1 MKEARLMASSTS
13 NLMDSI
19 ENPNGRVSV
28 KLQRNHFSKDSSDKY
43 VGRAVRNTHTVG
55 NVLQLVANKVPQ
67 LDIGTVYSVCDA
79 LEKAI
84 TESLGGGNS
93 VNCLNLGVFYLAC
106 KGSTDGKSASPD
118 ITVKFIPSEVTKS
131 AISKLTVEQEAYS
144 EPFATISQIVDVD
157 TGSADGVLSLNGS
170 VQITGKKLLVG
181 GEDSGIWLAP
191 AAENSGAIDETEAGW
206 TKVTAK
212 LSVNKPGTLLF
223 PLPKS
228 LAAGNYRIVLKTRC
242 TSNLKYK
249 RKDLVTTI
257 SDALEIK

>member
-1 MKEARLMASSTS
+1 MASSTS

-28 KLQRNHFSKDSSDKY
+28 RLQRNHFSKYSSDKY

-106 KGSTDGKSASPD
+106 KGSTDGKSASPG

-157 TGSADGVLSLNGS
+157 TGLADGVLSLNGS

-191 AAENSGAIDETEAGW
+191 AAENSGAIDESGEDW

-212 LSVNKPGTLLF
+212 LSVNKPGTQLF

-242 TSNLKYK
+242 PSSRKYA
-249 RKDLVTTI
+249 RKELVTTI
-257 SDALEIK
+257 SDTLEIK

>member
-43 VGRAVRNTHTVG
+43 VERAVRNTHTVE

-106 KGSTDGKSASPD
+106 KGS
-118 ITVKFIPSEVTKS
+118 
-131 AISKLTVEQEAYS
+131 
-144 EPFATISQIVDVD
+144 
-157 TGSADGVLSLNGS
+157 ADGVLSLNGS

-191 AAENSGAIDETEAGW
+191 AAENSGAIDESIPDFPHRFSLFCTHPIFPPKTENFS
-206 TKVTAK
+206 KVARRNPDNISTA
-212 LSVNKPGTLLF
+212 S
-223 PLPKS
+223 
-228 LAAGNYRIVLKTRC
+228 YRRADIQTPVIYVSFK
-242 TSNLKYK
+242 NGKFH
-249 RKDLVTTI
+249 
-257 SDALEIK
+257 

>member
-1 MKEARLMASSTS
+1 MAATNS

-28 KLQRNHFSKDSSDKY
+28 KLQRNYFSKDSSDKY

-79 LEKAI
+79 FEKVI

-93 VNCLNLGVFYLAC
+93 VSCLNLGVFYIAC
-106 KGSTDGKSASPD
+106 KGSTDGKTSSPN
-118 ITVKFIPSEVTKS
+118 ITVKFIPSDLTKS
-131 AISKLTVEQEAYS
+131 AIAKVAVEQEAYS
-144 EPFATISQIVDVD
+144 EPVATISKIVDID
-157 TGSADGVLSLNGS
+157 TGASDGILSLNGS
-170 VQITGKKLLVG
+170 VQILGKKLLIG
-181 GEDSGIWLAP
+181 GYGSGIWFAP
-191 AAENSGAIDETEAGW
+191 VSGDDASIDESGTDW
-206 TKVTAK
+206 TQVTAK

-228 LAAGNYRIVLKTRC
+228 LVGGTYRIALKTRC
-242 TSNLKYK
+242 PSSLKYE
-249 RKDLVTTI
+249 RKELVTTI
-257 SDALEIK
+257 SDALLIR